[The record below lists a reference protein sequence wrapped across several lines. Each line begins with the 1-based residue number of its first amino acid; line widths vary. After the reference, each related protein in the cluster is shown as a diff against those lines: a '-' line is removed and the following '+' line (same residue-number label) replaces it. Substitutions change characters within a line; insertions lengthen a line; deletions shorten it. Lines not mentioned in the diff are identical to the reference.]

1 MIAGRTNARELGF
14 RREELAVKSPLLHK
28 YLELVG
34 EFPASE
40 HGGNQVWQ
48 QAYAVVDLVH
58 EFHSF
63 RGRGGEPLGF
73 QESVDRFEL
82 LSPDLIGNASPT

>member
-1 MIAGRTNARELGF
+1 MRPANWPLRP
-14 RREELAVKSPLLHK
+14 EELAVKSPLFHR
-28 YLELVG
+28 YMELAR
-34 EFPASE
+34 EFSAPE
-40 HGGNQVWQ
+40 HVADQADWQ
-48 QAYAVVDLVH
+48 QAHAVVDLVY

-63 RGRGGEPLGF
+63 RGRGEEPLGF